1 MMVIPF
7 MNIYD
12 CPTSM
17 WNKRIIELYISDCSA
32 MRKFQ
37 SLDRQARVET
47 SDTTLETIHQNA
59 ITCLCVYKGGKGWA
73 SSVSTS
79 GLDGQLVIWDLQVV
93 ALAIV
98 EVPLMFITVLVMWTY
113 TSYRKYIMYFRFIFC
128 IWSWIVIDLFYFSV
142 TGKCNSRN
150 EDCLS
155 HQNIY
160 IIIKI
165 AKLNLQPL
173 GCIANFC
180 RTLDHAYQ

>member
-1 MMVIPF
+1 MVVPF

-12 CPTSM
+12 CHRSM
-17 WNKRIIELYISDCSA
+17 WNKLITELYISDCSA

-47 SDTTLETIHQNA
+47 NDTTLETIHQNA
-59 ITCLCVYKGGKGWA
+59 ITCLCVYKGSKGWA

-93 ALAIV
+93 ALVIV
-98 EVPLMFITVLVMWTY
+98 EAPRMFITVLVLWTY
-113 TSYRKYIMYFRFIFC
+113 TSYLKYFLYFHFIVC
-128 IWSWIVIDLFYFSV
+128 ICLCIVIDLFYFSV

-155 HQNIY
+155 HQNIHN
-160 IIIKI
+160 IIKI
-165 AKLNLQPL
+165 TKLKLQPL
-173 GCIANFC
+173 GFVGNCC